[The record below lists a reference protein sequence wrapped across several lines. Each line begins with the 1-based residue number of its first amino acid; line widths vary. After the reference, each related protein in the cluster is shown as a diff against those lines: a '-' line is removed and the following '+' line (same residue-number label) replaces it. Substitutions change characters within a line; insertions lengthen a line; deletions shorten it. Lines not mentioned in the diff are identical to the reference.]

1 MSKEPTRQTFSNDFV
16 LSCAMYIL
24 DVKPNTGAHH
34 LLFRKLREIRTEK
47 DEQTPMTYA
56 ECCDT
61 IKSLIE
67 AYEREDD

>member
-1 MSKEPTRQTFSNDFV
+1 MNKEPQKQTFGNDFV

-34 LLFRKLREIRTEK
+34 LLIRKLRENRTEK

-56 ECCDT
+56 ECFDR
-61 IKSLIE
+61 IRNLID